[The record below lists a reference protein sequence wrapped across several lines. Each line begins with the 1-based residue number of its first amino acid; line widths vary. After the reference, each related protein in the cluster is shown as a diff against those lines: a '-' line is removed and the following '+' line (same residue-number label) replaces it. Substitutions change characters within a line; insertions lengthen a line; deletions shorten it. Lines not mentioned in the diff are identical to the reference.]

1 MKHDVPPY
9 LQMLFSARGRLPYV
23 RPMEKPKCR
32 QVDYLCHTTANF
44 VEKLEASKDDEKPD
58 FIPKAEL
65 KRKLWFEKLEEHK
78 ERVKEEYQKCRSVSN
93 KGSPFEQEGMTED
106 PKRTIIVY
114 RLSFSTT
121 EEKLKKEFD
130 KYGRIKKVR
139 IVKDLESKS
148 RGYGFIEFEK
158 KSEFLCRLLSPSCL
172 QTSRRLE
179 DRRQAHQG
187 RC

>member
-1 MKHDVPPY
+1 MQAVNAPAIVRPTGLPVPMKHDVPPY

-32 QVDYLCHTTANF
+32 QIDNLCHGTANF
-44 VEKLEASKDDEKPD
+44 VEKLEVSKDDEKPD

-78 ERVKEEYQKCRSVSN
+78 ERVKEEYQKCSTFLN
-93 KGSPFEQEGMTED
+93 KGNPFEQEGITED

-114 RLSFSTT
+114 RLSYSTT

-130 KYGRIKKVR
+130 KYGKIKKVR
-139 IVKDLESKS
+139 IIKDLEGKS
-148 RGYGFIEFEK
+148 RGYGFVEFEK
-158 KSEFLCRLLSPSCL
+158 KSEFLCRPL
-172 QTSRRLE
+172 
-179 DRRQAHQG
+179 
-187 RC
+187 